1 MADGVMSYMSKFAD
15 DAKIMRRVINE
26 EDCAALGQDLV
37 RINEWSNKWKMPF
50 NTKKCSVLEFGKS
63 NRRVTC
69 NYTLNN
75 ELNMKKTKKKIW
87 E

>member
-1 MADGVMSYMSKFAD
+1 
-15 DAKIMRRVINE
+15 MRKT
-26 EDCAALGQDLV
+26 AALSQDLV
-37 RINEWSNKWKMPF
+37 KLSEWSKKWEMPF

-63 NRRVTC
+63 NRRVSW

-75 ELNMKKTKKKIW
+75 ELIMKKMKKKIW